1 METGQ
6 KRSGIKSRKRAIK
19 RRRRKH
25 AKKVLAVLSVA
36 VLLLAVSLIAI
47 GVAVNK
53 KVQKTNKEIEAKN
66 LAIEREK
73 AKVEVSL
80 SMVGDVLMHNPTLK
94 SGEKEDGS
102 YNYDH
107 LFQNVKE
114 HMESVDSSL
123 VNQEVILG
131 GTELGI
137 SAYPAFNAP
146 QELGD
151 ALANS
156 GFNTIL
162 HATNHTLDRSVKGV
176 NNTLA
181 FWKEKHPE
189 VTVLGIHSSQEEKDQ
204 IYIFE
209 KRGFK
214 IAILNYTYGTNGIK
228 VPEDKPYLLDLMDR
242 GQMEKDIQKAKELAD
257 YVIVCPHWGTE
268 YVFEATDEQKEWTDF
283 FLEQG
288 VDLVIG
294 THPHVIEPV
303 EWVEKDG
310 HKMLVFYS
318 LGNFISCQDKWY
330 RMLGAMANVKLLKDA
345 DGKVTVTEYGVE
357 PLVTHI
363 GKKTDYT
370 TYYLKDYTEELAKA
384 NRINNLDSSFS
395 LEKIKNLSKEV
406 FGDLYQE
413 GEEQKETEENSEK
426 DEGKKAA

>member
-1 METGQ
+1 METEQ
-6 KRSGIKSRKRAIK
+6 KKSGIKSRKRAIK

-25 AKKVLAVLSVA
+25 ARKVITMLSIVA
-36 VLLLAVSLIAI
+36 ALLAVVLIVA
-47 GVAVNK
+47 GVTINR
-53 KVQKTNKEIEAKN
+53 KVQEKNKEIAAKN

-94 SGEKEDGS
+94 SGITEDGG

-107 LFQNVKE
+107 FFKNVKK
-114 HMESVDSSL
+114 HMKNVDISL

-137 SAYPAFNAP
+137 SAYPSFNAP

-151 ALANS
+151 SLVNA

-162 HATNHTLDRSVKGV
+162 HATNHTLDRGVKGV

-189 VTVLGIHSSQEEKDQ
+189 TTVLGIHESQEARDN
-204 IYIFE
+204 IYVYE

-228 VPEDKPYLLDLMDR
+228 VPEDKPYLVNLMDKT
-242 GQMEKDIQKAKELAD
+242 QMEADIKKANELAD

-268 YVFEATDEQKEWTDF
+268 YVFEATEEQKEWTDF
-283 FLEQG
+283 FLKQG

-303 EWVEKDG
+303 EWVEDED

-363 GKKTDYT
+363 AKKTDYT
-370 TYYLKDYTEELAKA
+370 TYFLKDYTEELANA
-384 NRINNLDSSFS
+384 NQINNLDSSFS
-395 LEKIKNLSKEV
+395 LEKIKDLSKEV
-406 FGDLYQE
+406 FGDLYKEEEKQE
-413 GEEQKETEENSEK
+413 KTEKEP
-426 DEGKKAA
+426 